1 MIISSEKLAEP
12 LQGSTLEPS
21 RNIKSSSAVVPEI
34 MISSS
39 ENSQMVVDIAE
50 NPDGDGA
57 DPSPELSRSK
67 SNTYICFSIVDK
79 KTIEKQMYVLLLL
92 RTLELL
98 ITSFFIDIFFFPF
111 CYSSRN
117 TSWDAAI
124 TAVDNAIAGS
134 SNSKNH
140 KDQNSNN
147 MIIMSDDSDEQL
159 TNNQRPFPKKTWFQ
173 RSKER
178 QTWV

>member
-1 MIISSEKLAEP
+1 MSEP

-21 RNIKSSSAVVPEI
+21 RNIKSSSAVVTEI
-34 MISSS
+34 TISSS
-39 ENSQMVVDIAE
+39 ENSQMVVDIVD

-57 DPSPELSRSK
+57 DPSPKLSRSK
-67 SNTYICFSIVDK
+67 SRPVDK
-79 KTIEKQMYVLLLL
+79 KTIERQMYVLLSL

-98 ITSFFIDIFFFPF
+98 ITSFFTDIFFFPF
-111 CYSSRN
+111 CYRSRN

-124 TAVDNAIAGS
+124 TTVDNAMAGS

-159 TNNQRPFPKKTWFQ
+159 TNNQRAFPRKTSFQ
-173 RSKER
+173 RSKEP
-178 QTWV
+178 QT